1 MDKDIETASS
11 AMDTVKWIVVV
22 LLVSVTIFGNYYFDE
37 EALLYRVIGVL
48 VVGLLA
54 LFVYFK
60 TVQGQAFSD
69 LLREA
74 RVEVKKVVWPTRQET
89 LQTTLMVVV
98 VVFVM
103 SLALWGFDTFLGF
116 LVSKLLA

>member
-11 AMDTVKWIVVV
+11 AMDTVKWIAVV
-22 LLVSVTIFGNYYFDE
+22 LLVSVTVFGNYYFDE
-37 EALLYRVIGVL
+37 EPLLYRVVGVL
-48 VVGLLA
+48 LVGLLA

-60 TVQGQAFSD
+60 TVQGQALSD